1 MAIFKKY
8 QKYNIVFSLFDLVPC
23 NFQEDTQEVVRHM
36 LGQQTDYQYFLQ
48 SISDILKF
56 SFHFSICLLFC
67 LMLHLISYIFGC
79 QRRREEVALL
89 LLQIPIVFFFLGSLQ
104 SVHEC
109 NILYR
114 NLTRTVRF
122 TMDQDGKRPSWPW
135 TKLARDQVDHGPS
148 WQEKSTWGEY
158 ERKQGQ
164 TPHSRADLI
173 EQLSSTSSRLNVAV
187 FHK

>member
-1 MAIFKKY
+1 M
-8 QKYNIVFSLFDLVPC
+8 NIRYVFDLVPC

-48 SISDILKF
+48 SISNILKF

-89 LLQIPIVFFFLGSLQ
+89 LLQIPIVFFFWESLQ

-109 NILYR
+109 SILYR

-122 TMDQDGKRPSWPW
+122 TVDQAGKRPS
-135 TKLARDQVDHGPS
+135 
-148 WQEKSTWGEY
+148 
-158 ERKQGQ
+158 
-164 TPHSRADLI
+164 
-173 EQLSSTSSRLNVAV
+173 
-187 FHK
+187 